1 MARLGDTGRYSGL
14 LGASILSALL
24 RGRPLAS
31 IIRPDMN
38 PGRLLVGAV
47 LIALGIVFLLDR
59 LGVAQAGT
67 LIGALWPLV
76 IIAAGALQMAVTR
89 RAHIGAA
96 IVVLVGLI
104 LLASSLRLLPANAWA
119 LFWPVVLIAIGVL
132 FLAGVITRGG
142 MGQTDQRDQAQAF
155 SVFGGQ
161 RLINESQQFR
171 GASLTA
177 FCGGVTLDL
186 RQAKLAPE
194 GADVDVMTAFGGAQ
208 IIVPVGWP
216 VLFTGVP
223 IFGSFED
230 KTSHAGAE
238 VGPQL
243 RIKGTAMFGGV
254 EAKNSP

>member
-1 MARLGDTGRYSGL
+1 MRV
-14 LGASILSALL
+14 
-24 RGRPLAS
+24 RPLAS
-31 IIRPDMN
+31 IIHADMN
-38 PGRLLVGAV
+38 PGRLLVGGV

-104 LLASSLRLLPANAWA
+104 LLAASLNLLPANAWA

-142 MGQTDQRDQAQAF
+142 LGQTDQRDQAQAF

-177 FCGGVTLDL
+177 FFGGVTLDL
-186 RQAKLAPE
+186 RQAKLAPD

-208 IIVPVGWP
+208 IIVPVGWR
-216 VLFTGVP
+216 VLFSGVP

-230 KTSHAGAE
+230 KTSHGGAE
-238 VGPQL
+238 EGPQL

>member
-1 MARLGDTGRYSGL
+1 
-14 LGASILSALL
+14 
-24 RGRPLAS
+24 
-31 IIRPDMN
+31 MN
-38 PGRLLVGAV
+38 PGRLLVGGI

-59 LGVAQAGT
+59 LGVAHAGT
-67 LIGALWPLV
+67 VIAALWPLV
-76 IIAAGALQMAVTR
+76 IIAAGVLQMAVTR

-104 LLASSLRLLPANAWA
+104 LLAASLHVLPANAWE
-119 LFWPVVLIAIGVL
+119 LFWPIVLIAAGVL
-132 FLAGVITRGG
+132 FLAGVVTRAGQQ
-142 MGQTDQRDQAQAF
+142 QTDERDKAQAF

-161 RLINESQQFR
+161 RVINESQRFR

-177 FCGGVTLDL
+177 FFGGVTLDL

-208 IIVPVGWP
+208 VIVPVGWP
-216 VLFTGVP
+216 VSFSGIP

-230 KTSHAGAE
+230 KTSHGGAE
-238 VGPQL
+238 GGPQL